1 MKVFIIGPGGV
12 GKSTVGA
19 ILAKK
24 RVKWQNVEVK
34 LVLFP

>member
-24 RVKWQNVEVK
+24 RVK
-34 LVLFP
+34 